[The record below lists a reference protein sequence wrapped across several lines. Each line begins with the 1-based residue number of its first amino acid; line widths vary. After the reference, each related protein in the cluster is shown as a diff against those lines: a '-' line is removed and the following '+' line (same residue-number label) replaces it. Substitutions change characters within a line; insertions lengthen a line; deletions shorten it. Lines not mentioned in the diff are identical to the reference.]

1 MRRLVIGGLAL
12 FELLLFVAI
21 VKTSVLALFPMH
33 APSVTYRSVEF
44 TVPNGRIAYRVCF
57 FCKSH
62 EIDGTPLSGRHKI
75 LLIAPIRDSG

>member
-21 VKTSVLALFPMH
+21 VKTSVSALFPLH
-33 APSVTYRSVEF
+33 APNVTYRSVEF

-57 FCKSH
+57 FCKRRDI
-62 EIDGTPLSGRHKI
+62 EGAPLSGGHEI
-75 LLIAPIRDSG
+75 LLVAPLRDSG